1 MTLEGTKPQLSSK
14 TIQGLIIVVVGFGL
28 TWIGV
33 AADQAELSEFVTQGM
48 QFAGN
53 AMEFAGVAYA
63 WYGRLKATQ
72 KIG

>member
-14 TIQGLIIVVVGFGL
+14 TIQGLIVAIVGFGL

-33 AADQAELSEFVTQGM
+33 AADQAELSEFVSQATQ
-48 QFAGN
+48 FVGN
-53 AMEFAGVAYA
+53 VMEFVGVAYA